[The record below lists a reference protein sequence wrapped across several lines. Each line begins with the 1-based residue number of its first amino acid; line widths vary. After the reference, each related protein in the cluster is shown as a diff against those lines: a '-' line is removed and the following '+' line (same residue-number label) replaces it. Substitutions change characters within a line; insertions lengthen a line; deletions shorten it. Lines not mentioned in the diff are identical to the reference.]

1 MAINKKLF
9 LIISI
14 IINFSMCF
22 AAEKKQNPED
32 IKSITSNYSSDK
44 TFYVV
49 YARENGLSGD
59 NIFTLIPEAP
69 EGYHL
74 ISIETY
80 IIMEGRDHIKRVY
93 IFTNKNEITSFSVS
107 SAIQTENE

>member
-1 MAINKKLF
+1 MAKNKKLI
-9 LIISI
+9 LLLSI
-14 IINFSMCF
+14 LINFSFCF
-22 AAEKKQNPED
+22 AEKKQAPEEF
-32 IKSITSNYSSDK
+32 KSVITNYSSNK
-44 TFYVV
+44 EYYVV
-49 YARENGLSGD
+49 YVRENGLAGEK
-59 NIFTLIPEAP
+59 IFPLIPEAP

-93 IFTNKNEITSFSVS
+93 IFTNRSDITTFSVS